1 MDYLLFVIS
10 VLIVIAVIVGFHEL
24 GHFVAAK
31 WSGVH
36 VLKFKIGFG
45 KELFSRP
52 DKNGTDFS
60 IGILPLGGYIQML
73 GEHDFPDYKKI
84 PNPEK
89 LKTYSEASLKE
100 QAIIAFAGPFANLI
114 LAVLAFSLVFMI
126 GVKDLA
132 PLVGHVQKGSLAEE
146 YGLQTGSKILEVDGY
161 KINSFTDINTRL
173 ASRMGESGT
182 IDIKYIHNESYKST
196 SIEINDW
203 LNDSSQISPINQL
216 GISPFRPPIIES
228 VVEGSAA
235 SEMGLFAGDKITSVN
250 EIEILT
256 QEDLIQEIS
265 SRPEEEVQFVI
276 ERDGEALSKVWVIP
290 SVNVDGKIKGR
301 LGIYFIPISKL
312 PNALIIEIT
321 HNPITALAK
330 GTERTIEYTLLI
342 LDSIKKLIFG
352 QVSTD
357 NIGGPIQIA
366 QLSGSAAKAGLV
378 PFITFL
384 AIMSI
389 NLGLINLLPIPV
401 LDGGRL
407 VLIGIEKIK
416 GSELSEAFIEYSY
429 RIGVFLILGLSIF
442 AIFNDISRTI

>member
-1 MDYLLFVIS
+1 MESLLFILS
-10 VLIVIAVIVGFHEL
+10 VLVVIALIVGFHEL
-24 GHFVAAK
+24 GHFIAAK

-45 KELFSRP
+45 KELFNRP

-73 GEHDFPDYKKI
+73 GEHDFPDYRKI
-84 PNPEK
+84 PNPDR

-114 LAVLAFSLVFMI
+114 LAVIAFSIVFMI

-132 PLVGHVQKGSLAEE
+132 PVVGHIQKGSLAEE
-146 YGLQTGSKILEVDGY
+146 SGMKTGSKIIEIDGY
-161 KINSFTDINTRL
+161 RINSFTDINTRL
-173 ASRMGESGT
+173 ASRMGETGN
-182 IDIKYIHNESYKST
+182 IEIKFLYDESLASA
-196 SIEINDW
+196 SLEINDW
-203 LNDSSQISPINQL
+203 LNDVSQASPINQL
-216 GISPFRPPIIES
+216 GISPYRPPIIES
-228 VVEGSAA
+228 VVKGSAA
-235 SEMGLFAGDKITSVN
+235 SEMGLLPGDKITFIDN
-250 EIEILT
+250 KEILT
-256 QEDLIQEIS
+256 QEDLIQEVS
-265 SRPEEEVQFVI
+265 SRPDEEVLFII
-276 ERDGEALSKVWVIP
+276 ERNQQSFSKLWVIP
-290 SVNVDGKIKGR
+290 SVNIDGKIKGR

-312 PNALIIEIT
+312 PESLIMDT
-321 HNPITALAK
+321 TYDPITALFK
-330 GTERTIEYTLLI
+330 GIERTYEYTLLI

-378 PFITFL
+378 PFIQFL

-407 VLIGIEKIK
+407 ILIGLEKIK

-429 RIGVFLILGLSIF
+429 RIGIFLIVGLSMF